1 MTVQFDTASVKQAMT
16 AGGCASR
23 QGAEIRRRR
32 LGQERDWAER
42 QIEASLFTQERVGSI
57 AIKALQPTQMI
68 EKELADIGSIHP

>member
-1 MTVQFDTASVKQAMT
+1 M
-16 AGGCASR
+16 
-23 QGAEIRRRR
+23 
-32 LGQERDWAER
+32 GQERDCAER